1 MYKLVAFDL
10 DNTLFTDDK
19 QLPPGFFYEV
29 RRLAEK
35 GIVCAP
41 ASGRFVS
48 EMFELF
54 EPTVDL
60 MGFVGCNAHEVYL
73 GRRMLHQA
81 AFDDETL
88 FQILDAC
95 LEIPDVMVDFTSPE
109 ANLVMGYEGTPEQD
123 ALLRTY
129 YSSWERMEL
138 PRGRE
143 HVWGDAPI
151 IKVTCVN
158 PVAWTDTGDLAR
170 ISPRVRPVLTAPHT
184 CDFALDGASKATGLA
199 ILAKELG
206 VSMDE
211 TMAFGDHM
219 NDLEMIGAAGCGVA
233 MANAIP
239 EVKAVASR
247 VCPPNTEYGVMQ
259 VLAEL

>member
-1 MYKLVAFDL
+1 MYRLVAFDL
-10 DNTLFTDDK
+10 DNTLFTNDK
-19 QLPPGFFYEV
+19 QLPPGLFHEV
-29 RRLAEK
+29 RRLAAK
-35 GIVCAP
+35 GVVCAP

-48 EMFELF
+48 EMYELF
-54 EPTVDL
+54 EPTLDQ
-60 MGFVGCNAHEVYL
+60 MGFIGCNAHEVCL
-73 GRRMLHQA
+73 GRQLLHQA
-81 AFDDETL
+81 EFDDDTL
-88 FQILDAC
+88 FAILEAC

-143 HVWGDAPI
+143 HVWGDDPI

-158 PVAWTDTGDLAR
+158 PVAWTETGHLAR

-184 CDFALDGASKATGLA
+184 CDFALDGASKATGLRR
-199 ILAKELG
+199 LADELG
-206 VSMDE
+206 IPMEE

-219 NDLEMIGAAGCGVA
+219 NDLEMIEAAGCGVA

-239 EVKAVASR
+239 EVKAVADR
-247 VCPPNTEYGVMQ
+247 VCASNEEYGVMR